1 MSIPVFIHHEINCGN
16 VRGMGSSDYPLYAL
30 QSAKK
35 YNERRGISVNG
46 DLLFQNGGWD
56 WTGERQPSAH
66 RV

>member
-35 YNERRGISVNG
+35 YNE
-46 DLLFQNGGWD
+46 
-56 WTGERQPSAH
+56 GE
-66 RV
+66 VFL

>member
-35 YNERRGISVNG
+35 YNESFLYTLNQGVDQRKY
-46 DLLFQNGGWD
+46 LK
-56 WTGERQPSAH
+56 
-66 RV
+66 